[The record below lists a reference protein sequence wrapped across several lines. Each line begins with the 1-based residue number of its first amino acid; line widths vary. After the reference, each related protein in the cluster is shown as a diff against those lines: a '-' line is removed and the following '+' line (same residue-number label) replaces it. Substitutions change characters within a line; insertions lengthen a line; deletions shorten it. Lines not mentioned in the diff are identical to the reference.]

1 MLGWLKT
8 NTEKARAALT
18 AEVGKFKNRSFM
30 EATAAACAMIAAADG
45 EVSAQEKQKMAGF
58 ISNSPELKVFDLKD
72 VIAAFNDSVGKF
84 EFDYQIGHAEALKTI
99 GKIKGNEG
107 AARLLIRVA
116 SAIGASDGNF
126 DEKEKAACRQICLE
140 LGLPPADFEF

>member
-8 NTEKARAALT
+8 NADKARAALST
-18 AEVGKFKNRSFM
+18 EVGKFKNRSFM

-45 EVSAQEKQKMAGF
+45 EVSSSEKQKMSGF
-58 ISNSPELKVFDLKD
+58 ISNSLELKVFNMTD

-84 EFDYQIGHAEALKTI
+84 EFDFQIGQAEALKTI
-99 GKIKGNEG
+99 SKIKGNDG
-107 AARLLIRVA
+107 AARLLVRVA
-116 SAIGASDGNF
+116 CAIGASDGNF

-140 LGLPPADFEF
+140 LGLAPADFEL